1 MKVESG
7 TSQLASWQLWD
18 SGRACCSF
26 YLLKCTEL
34 RLSEISG
41 DGSGKPGC
49 LGYHAC
55 EACILDR
62 NSTAEELWVLE
73 EPDRVIGVTGT
84 YLKPFSY
91 SWSVEHSLLSACSHE
106 SECAGSSR
114 FTMNTP
120 PHRSPSN
127 TIGSAPVI
135 HHPVSRSS
143 PSDSMWPA
151 CTTSLSLFPHWS
163 SFACDGTKI
172 PTSRCQCSSFQS
184 GFCPSQRITLTF
196 FCGTGNNSKEPTQDL
211 SFLISDKPAYM
222 DQAPAHPLS
231 PSRLWKY
238 ACPQASP

>member
-1 MKVESG
+1 MYWAQVIWDFRWWFREAWVSG
-7 TSQLASWQLWD
+7 VPCLW
-18 SGRACCSF
+18 GMH
-26 YLLKCTEL
+26 
-34 RLSEISG
+34 
-41 DGSGKPGC
+41 PGQEQHSR
-49 LGYHAC
+49 GAM
-55 EACILDR
+55 R
-62 NSTAEELWVLE
+62 LE

-163 SFACDGTKI
+163 SFACYGTKI

-211 SFLISDKPAYM
+211 SFLISDKSAYM